1 MVAGGVSWGSW
12 GGRRYP
18 LIICRLSVPWMGQF
32 LRALRSSLRL
42 HPLLLGIKCA
52 QVLPRMA
59 ASVSSRRPMQGR
71 AAAGRASGG
80 AHSQVCVDGAEV
92 FFIEDQFGIFPA
104 P

>member
-1 MVAGGVSWGSW
+1 
-12 GGRRYP
+12 
-18 LIICRLSVPWMGQF
+18 MGQF

-80 AHSQVCVDGAEV
+80 AHSLSTAGVYSQVCMDGAEV
-92 FFIEDQFGIFPA
+92 FFIEDQFGMFPA